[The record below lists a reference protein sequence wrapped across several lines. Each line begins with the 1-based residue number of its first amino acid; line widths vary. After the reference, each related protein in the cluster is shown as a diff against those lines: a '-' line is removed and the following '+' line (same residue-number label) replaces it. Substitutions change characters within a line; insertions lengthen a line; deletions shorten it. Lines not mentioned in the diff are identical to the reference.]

1 MKQATKETLLSVA
14 IDLFAE
20 YGYDKVSIRD
30 IAEKATVNSS
40 MISYYFGSKQNL
52 YDAALEKQAGNL
64 QTFLSPSTATLSPQ
78 KILQLYADT
87 LQEIHEKNPALMKFI
102 CWEFKTPSAHPET
115 FIKQRLKRVYQIISQ
130 AIRRGIDDGSFRED
144 LDVYST
150 AIVLAGIVNFY
161 YISRELRTRIS
172 SVTDNDEYYMKQ
184 AMKIFFDGIERKP
197 L

>member
-14 IDLFAE
+14 IELFAE
-20 YGYDKVSIRD
+20 YGYYKVSIRD
-30 IAEKATVNSS
+30 IAEKAKANSS

-64 QTFLSPSTATLSPQ
+64 QEFLSPSTVALSPQ

-87 LQEIHEKNPALMKFI
+87 LQEIHEKKPTLMKFI

-115 FIKQRLKRVYQIISQ
+115 FIKQRLKRVYELISQ
-130 AIRRGIDDGSFRED
+130 AISRGIDDGSFRED
-144 LDVYST
+144 LDIHST

-161 YISRELRTRIS
+161 YISRDLRTRIS
-172 SVTDNDEYYMKQ
+172 SVADNDECYMKQ
-184 AMKIFFDGIERKP
+184 AMKIFFDGIKRRQ

>member
-1 MKQATKETLLSVA
+1 MKQTTKETLLSVA
-14 IDLFAE
+14 IELFAE

-30 IAEKATVNSS
+30 IAEKAKANSS

-64 QTFLSPSTATLSPQ
+64 QAFLSPSIAVLSPQ

-87 LQEIHEKNPALMKFI
+87 LQEIHEKNPTLMKFI

-115 FIKQRLKRVYQIISQ
+115 FIKQRLQRVYYVISQ
-130 AIRRGIDDGSFRED
+130 AIRRGINDGSFRED

-161 YISRELRTRIS
+161 YISRDLRTRIS
-172 SVTDNDEYYMKQ
+172 SVGDNDEYYMKQ
-184 AMKIFFDGIERKP
+184 AMKIFFDGIKRR
-197 L
+197 